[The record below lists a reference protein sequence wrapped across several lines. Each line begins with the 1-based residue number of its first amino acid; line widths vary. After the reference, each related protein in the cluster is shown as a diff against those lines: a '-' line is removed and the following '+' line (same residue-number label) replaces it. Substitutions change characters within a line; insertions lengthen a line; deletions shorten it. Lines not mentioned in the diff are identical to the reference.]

1 MLRTVLRTLLRTLLP
16 TLFSPARHAGTVQ
29 LAELQQPRPTMAPLR
44 DLLKPSAF
52 YHHNPTPP
60 GMQASNSSPGASGAS
75 GGEIASM
82 QDYEQYPRAF
92 VVRRLFVFV
101 GIVIG

>member
-1 MLRTVLRTLLRTLLP
+1 MLRTLFCP
-16 TLFSPARHAGTVQ
+16 TRHAGIGPLVKLQ
-29 LAELQQPRPTMAPLR
+29 LPRPTLALLH
-44 DLLKPSAF
+44 DLLKPPAF
-52 YHHNPTPP
+52 YHPNPTLP
-60 GMQASNSSPGASGAS
+60 GMQASNSSPGSSGAS
-75 GGEIASM
+75 GEITSM